1 MQHDLLRELAI
12 LECSQ
17 GEVEK
22 RERLI
27 LDLTGNN
34 FPDWSV
40 IYLLTFNVY
49 NADKTFSRP
58 WPNLQLPKAEA
69 LVLNFETNVRT
80 KSYALPEFIKKVDKL
95 KALIITNYS
104 FSPAELHNFHVIG
117 SNLRRMR
124 FKCITISFFM
134 CNISQAS
141 TSNGTKIFD
150 AIPGLVEVHINY
162 CNDLMT
168 LPDDICEIKLLKK
181 LSITNCHNLF
191 ALPEQIGQLVSL
203 EVVRLNSCTN
213 LSQVPN
219 SIRTLQELISLNISD
234 CLSLSTLPD
243 QIGQLVNLKS
253 MNMRGCLRLSK
264 LPRSIMR
271 LRNLRKVVCDKEKEG
286 LWVPLKSSLNSLKII
301 ASKEEANLN
310 WLND

>member
-1 MQHDLLRELAI
+1 
-12 LECSQ
+12 
-17 GEVEK
+17 
-22 RERLI
+22 
-27 LDLTGNN
+27 
-34 FPDWSV
+34 
-40 IYLLTFNVY
+40 
-49 NADKTFSRP
+49 
-58 WPNLQLPKAEA
+58 
-69 LVLNFETNVRT
+69 
-80 KSYALPEFIKKVDKL
+80 
-95 KALIITNYS
+95 
-104 FSPAELHNFHVIG
+104 
-117 SNLRRMR
+117 MR
-124 FKCITISFFM
+124 FERMTVPFLSMGQLRLPCLQKISFFM

-141 TSNGTKIFD
+141 TSDDAKISD
-150 AIPGLVEVHINY
+150 AIPGLVELHIDY
-162 CNDLMT
+162 CSDLMA

-181 LSITNCHNLF
+181 LSITNCHNLST
-191 ALPEQIGQLVSL
+191 LPEQIGQLVSL
-203 EVVRLNSCTN
+203 EVVKLNSCTN
-213 LSQVPN
+213 LSQVPD
-219 SIRTLQELISLNISD
+219 SFRTLQDLISLNISD